1 MDGGAERVKVLTLSY
16 ISYCAFKHRTRR
28 DDVYEDMVVLYI
40 LTTVFPT
47 TSSLAFDF
55 VQLSAAG
62 TVTTVLAQ
70 PYPRGSRFV
79 SY

>member
-28 DDVYEDMVVLYI
+28 DDVSEDMVVLYI

-47 TSSLAFDF
+47 TSSLAFNF

-62 TVTTVLAQ
+62 TVTVLAQ